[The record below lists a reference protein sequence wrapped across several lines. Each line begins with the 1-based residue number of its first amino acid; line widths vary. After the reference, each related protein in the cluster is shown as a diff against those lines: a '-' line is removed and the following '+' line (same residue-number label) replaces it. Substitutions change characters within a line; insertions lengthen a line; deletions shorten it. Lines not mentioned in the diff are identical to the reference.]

1 MSNPTAPSPVTI
13 TFVSAPVVEDNK
25 ATRELATKA
34 AVREVGRA
42 ITAWYYTRG

>member
-1 MSNPTAPSPVTI
+1 MSNPTTSPVTI
-13 TFVSAPVVEDNK
+13 TFAPAPAVENNK
-25 ATRELATKA
+25 ATRKLATEA